1 MTHLPEMFI
10 QVNDIRIPPGKADD
24 SIKSLVEEMLGVS
37 FISLRILKKSLD
49 ARNKNNIVYIYRV
62 LAQTDELTG
71 RLLVESG
78 QAEIFRPVRVPEIRK
93 IQSQKKIVV
102 VGSGPSGL
110 FCALRLVECGLSVK
124 IIERGKPVDER
135 FRDISLLER
144 SGVLDPESNVLFG
157 EGGAGTYSD
166 GKLTSRSDRPESAW
180 FFEKFIEHGADPA
193 IAYESKPHVG
203 TDRLRAII
211 ISIRKS
217 LASKGAQVLFG
228 EKVTDLL
235 LDPDMRVAGVKTARG
250 EYHADAVVL
259 AAGHSARDT
268 YTMLHERGVHL
279 EKKPFAV
286 GTRIEHPAEQI
297 NLIQYGNSRYRGVL
311 PAAEYFI
318 THNNRSTGRGIYTFC
333 MCPGGAVINSSSE
346 QGMLC
351 TNGMSMAA
359 RDSQW
364 SNAAVVVTV
373 RTDDT
378 GDGPLGGIEFQ
389 SGIERR
395 AFNAGGGLFT
405 APAQT
410 ASCFMQRKGDSFLPE
425 TSYING
431 VVPGELDAFL
441 PRWVCDELRTGLVS
455 FDKRMKGFLENAV
468 LIGAETRTSSP
479 VRINRGEDF
488 QSVSHK
494 GLYPVGEG
502 AGYAG
507 GIVSSAIDGIRCA
520 DAIISTV

>member
-1 MTHLPEMFI
+1 MLI
-10 QVNDIRIPPGKADD
+10 QVNDIRIPPGTSDD
-24 SIKSLVEEMLGVS
+24 RMKSAVEEVLGIS
-37 FISLRILKKSLD
+37 LISLRILKKALD
-49 ARNKNNIVYIYRV
+49 ARNKNSIAYIYRV
-62 LAQTDELTG
+62 VAETDDTTG
-71 RLLVESG
+71 RLLVDSG
-78 QAEIFRPVRVPEIRK
+78 QAQVYRPAEVPAVHRIS
-93 IQSQKKIVV
+93 SQKEVIII
-102 VGSGPSGL
+102 GTGPAGL
-110 FCALRLVECGLSVK
+110 FCGLRLLESGVRVK
-124 IIERGKPVDER
+124 IIERGKPVEER
-135 FRDISLLER
+135 FRDIGILER
-144 SGVLDPESNVLFG
+144 TGVLDTESNVLFG

-180 FFEKFIEHGADPA
+180 FFEKFIEHGAAPS

-211 ISIRKS
+211 RSIREA
-217 LASKGAQVLFG
+217 LIDRGGLVLFD
-228 EKVTDLL
+228 EKVTGLVTGADNK
-235 LDPDMRVAGVKTARG
+235 VSGVKTSRG
-250 EYHADAVVL
+250 EHHADAVVL

-268 YTMLHERGVHL
+268 FAMLNEHGVYL
-279 EKKPFAV
+279 EKKPFAI
-286 GTRIEHPAEQI
+286 GTRIEHPAEHI
-297 NLIQYGNSRYRGVL
+297 NSIQYGNSRYRSLL

-351 TNGMSMAA
+351 TNGMSMSG

-378 GDGPLGGIEFQ
+378 GDGPLAGIEFQ
-389 SGIERR
+389 REIERA
-395 AFNAGGGLFT
+395 AFNAGGGMFR

-410 ASCFMQRKGDSFLPE
+410 VSSFLQSGSDSSLPR
-425 TSYING
+425 TSYVNG
-431 VVPGELDAFL
+431 VAAAALDGFL
-441 PRWVCDELRTGLVS
+441 PRWVCGELRIGLAS
-455 FDKRMKGFLENAV
+455 FDRRIKGFIENAV

-479 VRINRGEDF
+479 VRVTRDESF

-494 GLYPVGEG
+494 GLYPAGEG

-520 DAIISTV
+520 DVIIASYR

>member
-1 MTHLPEMFI
+1 MLI
-10 QVNDIRIPPGKADD
+10 QINDIRIPPGTADD
-24 SIKSLVEEMLGVS
+24 GIKSYVEKMLGLS
-37 FISLRILKKSLD
+37 LISLRIIKKSLD
-49 ARNKNNIVYIYRV
+49 ARNKNSIIYTYRV
-62 LAQTDELTG
+62 LAETDDLTG

-78 QAEIFRPVRVPEIRK
+78 QAVTYRPVQVPEPVK
-93 IQSQKKIVV
+93 SASGKGVIVI
-102 VGSGPSGL
+102 GTGPAGL
-110 FCALRLVECGLSVK
+110 FCGLRLLESGARVT
-124 IIERGKPVDER
+124 IIERGRPVEER
-135 FRDISLLER
+135 FRDIGVLER
-144 SGVLDPESNVLFG
+144 EGVLDTESNVLFG

-180 FFEKFIEHGADPA
+180 FFEKFIEHGAEPS

-211 ISIRKS
+211 KSTRESLISG
-217 LASKGAQVLFG
+217 GAQVLFG
-228 EKVTDLL
+228 EKVTDLIIGA
-235 LDPDMRVAGVKTARG
+235 DNQVTGVKTTRG
-250 EYHADAVVL
+250 EHFASAVVL

-268 YTMLHERGVHL
+268 YEMLNEKGVYL
-279 EKKPFAV
+279 ETKPFAI
-286 GTRIEHPAEQI
+286 GTRIEHPVEHI
-297 NLIQYGNSRYRGVL
+297 NSIQYGNSRYRKIL

-318 THNNRSTGRGIYTFC
+318 THNNSSTGRGVYTFC

-351 TNGMSMAA
+351 TNGMSMSG
-359 RDSQW
+359 RDSLW

-373 RTDDT
+373 RAEDT
-378 GDGPLGGIEFQ
+378 GNGPLSGIEFQ
-389 SGIERR
+389 REIERK
-395 AFNAGGGLFT
+395 AFNAGGGLFR
-405 APAQT
+405 APAQG
-410 ASCFMQRKGDSFLPE
+410 ASSFISRKEDGSLPQ

-431 VVPGELDAFL
+431 VVPGALDAFL
-441 PRWVCDELRTGLVS
+441 PDWVCRELRTGLVS
-455 FDKRMKGFLENAV
+455 FDKRMKGFLDNAV

-479 VRINRGEDF
+479 VRVTRDESF

-520 DAIISTV
+520 DAIINTLR